1 MKIKCE
7 IYEPMYDFNDKKYI
21 RVRLMDKVKYYIEGL
36 HNSKSHLIAT
46 NNIDNPLEGN
56 ILKLKVPFRYRRVMC
71 LVHGD
76 KPVQSLIRGDDVE
89 IDVQFNGVWNC
100 ANHSGF
106 SWKIKEIFT

>member
-46 NNIDNPLEGN
+46 NNIDNPLE
-56 ILKLKVPFRYRRVMC
+56 VTF
-71 LVHGD
+71 
-76 KPVQSLIRGDDVE
+76 
-89 IDVQFNGVWNC
+89 
-100 ANHSGF
+100 
-106 SWKIKEIFT
+106 